1 MSYRPDE
8 NALMSYLYGEIEG
21 EERDRIEKYLLEN
34 PEAQSELQN
43 LRALRKMLGTV
54 ADKEVIA
61 PPLFIGDAKQRPFW
75 NSSNFKTV
83 MSIAASLVLLIVVGK
98 LTNLHINYGNHE
110 LKLSFGDVKE
120 VRPEI
125 NQPSLAALTPEQVQ
139 AMINTSLNKNNEVMQ
154 ISLKESQQK
163 LDASIQKNLLAN
175 STKVDKLVREAS
187 TASEEQIQQY
197 VVSLQSENAKLVKDY
212 FQLTSTE
219 QKKYIEDLLVD
230 FAKYLQQQHS
240 NDLQIV
246 QTRLNSLEKNTD
258 MFKQETEQI
267 LSSIITSAGG
277 TATTNSK
284 GTRN

>member
-8 NALMSYLYGEIEG
+8 SALMSYLYGELEG
-21 EERDRIEKYLLEN
+21 EEKEKIEKYLLQN
-34 PEAQSELQN
+34 PEAKSELQK

-61 PPLFIGDAKQRPFW
+61 PPLFIGDAKQRAFW
-75 NSSNFKTV
+75 DSSYFKTV
-83 MSIAASLVLLIVVGK
+83 MSIAASLVLLIVVGR
-98 LTNLHINYGNHE
+98 LADLHIDYANQE
-110 LKLSFGDVKE
+110 LKISFGEVQK
-120 VRPEI
+120 VRPE
-125 NQPSLAALTPEQVQ
+125 NYQPSLATLTPEQVQ
-139 AMINTSLNKNNEVMQ
+139 AMINISLNQNNQVMQ
-154 ISLKESQQK
+154 ASMEESQQK

-175 STKVDKLVREAS
+175 SIKVDKLVREAS
-187 TASEEQIQQY
+187 TASEGQIQQY
-197 VVSLQSENAKLVKDY
+197 MASLQSENAKLVKDY

-219 QKKYIEDLLVD
+219 QKKYIEDLLID

-267 LSSIITSAGG
+267 LSSIITNAGG
-277 TATTNSK
+277 TAVTNSK
-284 GTRN
+284 GIRN